1 MVRSYM
7 YMAMS
12 HMYTVVSYRVS
23 EGGRVG
29 EREGG
34 NEEGGGGGGGGM
46 RGWQK
51 GECVPLPVVWLSS
64 DVRRVK

>member
-1 MVRSYM
+1 M
-7 YMAMS
+7 YAMS

-34 NEEGGGGGGGGM
+34 NEEGGGGG
-46 RGWQK
+46 
-51 GECVPLPVVWLSS
+51 
-64 DVRRVK
+64 